1 MTGLAVVIV
10 INIAVT
16 LTWAVTRARGLAEL
30 SRYQAELARLA
41 GETQAEIR
49 YWQEESGRAKAMAV
63 QIARD
68 AETWAAAWKQGRD
81 DVFSTVP
88 LLVAAQERLTAP
100 AVAAERAG
108 ESG

>member
-1 MTGLAVVIV
+1 
-10 INIAVT
+10 
-16 LTWAVTRARGLAEL
+16 
-30 SRYQAELARLA
+30 
-41 GETQAEIR
+41 
-49 YWQEESGRAKAMAV
+49 MAV